1 MFRKNLGT
9 ADRLLRTAI
18 GCVLLVL
25 AWWVSSWI
33 LLLFALFTFFEAW
46 MSWCI
51 FYQLI
56 GKNSC
61 PRR

>member
-1 MFRKNLGT
+1 MFPKNLDTQG
-9 ADRLLRTAI
+9 RLIRTAFGI
-18 GCVLLVL
+18 ALLAL
-25 AWWVSSWI
+25 AWWQQSWI

-51 FYQLI
+51 VYHIL

-61 PRR
+61 PK